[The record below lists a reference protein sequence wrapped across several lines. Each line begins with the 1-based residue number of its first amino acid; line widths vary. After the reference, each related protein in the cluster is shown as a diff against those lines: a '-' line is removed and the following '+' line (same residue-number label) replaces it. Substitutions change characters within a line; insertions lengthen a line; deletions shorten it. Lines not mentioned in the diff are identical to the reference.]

1 MPENFNYKRDG
12 PDSLTITLNTTKN
25 GLRQFTIQCSH
36 RYQDDWLQLRED
48 DEYQDILHE
57 FPESGPCAYRGN
69 LEFAMR
75 CD

>member
-1 MPENFNYKRDG
+1 
-12 PDSLTITLNTTKN
+12 
-25 GLRQFTIQCSH
+25 QFTIQCSH

-48 DEYQDILHE
+48 DEYHGILHE

-75 CD
+75 CDVKAERLY